1 MQDIRWQ
8 QRFSNFRKALAQLE
22 KALQLLEQRPLS
34 ELEMQGLIQGFEYTY
49 ELSWNVLKDYLQY
62 QGIQGI
68 IGGRDAITEAFRVG
82 LIVDGEAWMLMLKN
96 RNKTAHTY
104 NENTAHQV
112 VEAIVSSYWNLF
124 KDLETVL
131 FAQINPNPPLL

>member
-131 FAQINPNPPLL
+131 FTQINPNPPLL

>member
-96 RNKTAHTY
+96 RNKTSHTY
-104 NENTAHQV
+104 NESTAHQV
-112 VEAIVSSYWNLF
+112 VEAIVSIYWNLF

>member
-82 LIVDGEAWMLMLKN
+82 LIIDGEAWMLMLKN

-112 VEAIVSSYWNLF
+112 VEAIVSIYWNLF

>member
-49 ELSWNVLKDYLQY
+49 ELSWNVLKDYLQN

-68 IGGRDAITEAFRVG
+68 IGARDAITEGFKVG
-82 LIVDGEAWMLMLKN
+82 LVSQG
-96 RNKTAHTY
+96 KTWLQMMQSRTQTSHTY
-104 NENTAHQV
+104 NETTAILV
-112 VEAIVSSYWNLF
+112 AEAIVTVYYNLF
-124 KDLETVL
+124 KELETTMS
-131 FAQINPNPPLL
+131 AKINSNPPLL